1 MIHILV
7 IGILLVMEGI
17 EAVEVNPFEL
27 AVQTLLHHFSDWY
40 VDALFAEFYLGS
52 VYASCPCDRLLNF
65 WLWSMDIHPFKLSD
79 DLAVVRLHVPIFSY
93 IIYGMFLGFC
103 LMGLTN
109 RVRSCPVYA
118 YGFYSIIVKFTVMHC
133 CWICFVAFVVII

>member
-52 VYASCPCDRLLNF
+52 VYASCQIGRASCRE
-65 WLWSMDIHPFKLSD
+65 
-79 DLAVVRLHVPIFSY
+79 
-93 IIYGMFLGFC
+93 
-103 LMGLTN
+103 
-109 RVRSCPVYA
+109 RV
-118 YGFYSIIVKFTVMHC
+118 
-133 CWICFVAFVVII
+133 